1 LFLTDNAAV
10 THGWKLGEIGD
21 HYTNGDD
28 YKVELAGFLSNNKII
43 VKGKSYDNPG
53 KLGNKFYGTLSF
65 DTVIKEFEKP
75 KNSQMGGKRKRR
87 TNSKTKKVSK
97 GSTKRKSKKSTKKTI
112 KKVSRGSAKRKV
124 GK

>member
-1 LFLTDNAAV
+1 MSSTISIKGKQYKYTVEIQHDGKTYPDGDRNYTVNLFLTDNAAV

-53 KLGNKFYGTLSF
+53 KLGNKFYGTL
-65 DTVIKEFEKP
+65 
-75 KNSQMGGKRKRR
+75 
-87 TNSKTKKVSK
+87 
-97 GSTKRKSKKSTKKTI
+97 
-112 KKVSRGSAKRKV
+112 
-124 GK
+124 